1 MSINLPHVEG
11 TMEKL
16 WRILRS
22 HKTRSTFYTEMTLR
36 KLLSKSK
43 DRVAK
48 EDKSDIVY
56 EIDGSN
62 CQAV

>member
-11 TMEKL
+11 TNEKL

-36 KLLSKSK
+36 KLLCKSK

-48 EDKSDIVY
+48 EDKNDIVY
-56 EIDGSN
+56 EIDRSN